1 MIRHVETRR
10 SGSTRPARSLL
21 LCGVQRVGTTMLC
34 DLLTTSDR
42 LGYPKEFFLPQARP
56 AFLRAWNFPDDVAN
70 STFLHRI
77 LHDGTTRNGVFAAK
91 IMADQLDEV
100 DRVTDGAGLRAFPD
114 PLAVVLTRDDKV
126 AAAVSQWRAEVTG
139 EWSSRAER
147 AAQPIDPAAADID
160 RISELH
166 DRKHEEE
173 SAWRRRLSLD
183 EIPWIEAAYER
194 WSPRPLR
201 LIGDIA
207 DRLDVDLVGASATTA
222 LRPQRDH
229 ASALVLDRWEQSTTG
244 CRRCADA
251 RQRLQRSPGPRPHRS
266 TGPRPPAVRTRQR

>member
-10 SGSTRPARSLL
+10 SGSTRPSRSLL

-34 DLLTTSDR
+34 DLLTTTDR
-42 LGYPKEFFLPQARP
+42 LGYPKEFFLPQARHT
-56 AFLRAWNFPDDVAN
+56 FLRAWNFPDDVDR
-70 STFLHRI
+70 STFLHRV

-100 DRVTDGAGLRAFPD
+100 DRVTEGVGLRAMPD
-114 PLAVVLTRDDKV
+114 PLAVLLTREDKV

-147 AAQPIDPAAADID
+147 AVQPIDPAAADID

-166 DRKHEEE
+166 DRKHDEEQT
-173 SAWRRRLSLD
+173 WRRRLSLD

-207 DRLDVDLVGASATTA
+207 DRLDVDLLGATATTA
-222 LRPQRDH
+222 LRPQRDQ
-229 ASALVLDRWEQSTTG
+229 ASAQVLERWEQATRG

-251 RQRLQRSPGPRPHRS
+251 RHRLQRIPGPRPHRA
-266 TGPRPPAVRTRQR
+266 TGPRPPAVRTTHR